1 MALKHRRIP
10 KQLHFNNPN
19 PAVDWDTLPIKVT
32 TEHVDWQRRGE
43 RPRIA
48 GVNSFGI
55 SGTNSHIVVEEYL
68 AAEAETE
75 QDQSTS
81 RF

>member
-43 RPRIA
+43 RTRIA

-68 AAEAETE
+68 ATEAE
-75 QDQSTS
+75 S
-81 RF
+81 RPD